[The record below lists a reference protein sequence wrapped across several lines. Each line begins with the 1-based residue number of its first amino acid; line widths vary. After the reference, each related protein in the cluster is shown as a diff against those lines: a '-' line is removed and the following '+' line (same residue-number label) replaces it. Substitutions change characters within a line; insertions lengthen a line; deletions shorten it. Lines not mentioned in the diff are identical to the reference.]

1 MWTII
6 TVIIVFFAMAGYAG
20 MSYYYSDRFFRGT
33 TINGIN
39 CSGKTSEE
47 AEQAVAKKAED
58 YLLEVKAR
66 KLKSQSINGKLI
78 GYRYVSDGSISQYL
92 DEQKPYKWVRGFWK
106 KQNYT
111 AKENMTYDKVKLKE
125 QLEKLECV
133 KKENQTAPE
142 DAYVAYK
149 DSKFEIVPET
159 EGNTLDF
166 NGAYQALSEA
176 VAGKKRTIDLNS
188 CPAVYVKAAVMKDD
202 SDLKN
207 SWEELVYEVEK
218 IDIVTPND
226 VDAVKIRPGKDM
238 VTLLTCHPYGSNGK
252 YRYLVYCS
260 RVKDAGKDDR
270 KKEVSYAYKDHIVAS
285 DGQIYSLSSKDIQKE
300 KYFRWLCAII
310 LFLIMAAMK
319 IKDMW
324 RKRRQT

>member
-1 MWTII
+1 MGKRKEITGKDNGKQKMWIMI

-66 KLKSQSINGKLI
+66 NLKSQSINGKLI

-149 DSKFEIVPET
+149 D
-159 EGNTLDF
+159 
-166 NGAYQALSEA
+166 
-176 VAGKKRTIDLNS
+176 
-188 CPAVYVKAAVMKDD
+188 
-202 SDLKN
+202 
-207 SWEELVYEVEK
+207 
-218 IDIVTPND
+218 
-226 VDAVKIRPGKDM
+226 
-238 VTLLTCHPYGSNGK
+238 
-252 YRYLVYCS
+252 
-260 RVKDAGKDDR
+260 
-270 KKEVSYAYKDHIVAS
+270 
-285 DGQIYSLSSKDIQKE
+285 
-300 KYFRWLCAII
+300 
-310 LFLIMAAMK
+310 
-319 IKDMW
+319 
-324 RKRRQT
+324 

>member
-1 MWTII
+1 MQECLITIQ
-6 TVIIVFFAMAGYAG
+6 T
-20 MSYYYSDRFFRGT
+20 DFRGT

-66 KLKSQSINGKLI
+66 NLKSQSINGKLI

-92 DEQKPYKWVRGFWK
+92 DEQKHINGFGDFGK
-106 KQNYT
+106 SKIIQPR
-111 AKENMTYDKVKLKE
+111 KNMTYDKVKLKK

-133 KKENQTAPE
+133 KKENQTSPE

-176 VAGKKRTIDLNS
+176 VTDKKRTIDLNS

-202 SDLKN
+202 PDLKKFIGRMP
-207 SWEELVYEVEK
+207 K
-218 IDIVTPND
+218 I
-226 VDAVKIRPGKDM
+226 
-238 VTLLTCHPYGSNGK
+238 
-252 YRYLVYCS
+252 
-260 RVKDAGKDDR
+260 
-270 KKEVSYAYKDHIVAS
+270 
-285 DGQIYSLSSKDIQKE
+285 
-300 KYFRWLCAII
+300 
-310 LFLIMAAMK
+310 
-319 IKDMW
+319 
-324 RKRRQT
+324 

>member
-1 MWTII
+1 MGKRKEITGKDNGKQKMWIII

-66 KLKSQSINGKLI
+66 NLKLQSINGKLI

-111 AKENMTYDKVKLKE
+111 AKENMTYDKVKLKK

-159 EGNTLDF
+159 H
-166 NGAYQALSEA
+166 
-176 VAGKKRTIDLNS
+176 KIS
-188 CPAVYVKAAVMKDD
+188 CRILPGTGDHLCRYRGYPEHPERK
-202 SDLKN
+202 
-207 SWEELVYEVEK
+207 
-218 IDIVTPND
+218 
-226 VDAVKIRPGKDM
+226 RPGTQDKPEALY
-238 VTLLTCHPYGSNGK
+238 VYLLEYQSGKRVSHKRVLELSYEDVKSAKNRLIVITPDFDNFTTKLIAADEYSKYLIETPILEGVANREYYGRLATSIENKSTIEYETEQGLPALI
-252 YRYLVYCS
+252 Y
-260 RVKDAGKDDR
+260 G
-270 KKEVSYAYKDHIVAS
+270 EQGVSL
-285 DGQIYSLSSKDIQKE
+285 LSI
-300 KYFRWLCAII
+300 
-310 LFLIMAAMK
+310 
-319 IKDMW
+319 
-324 RKRRQT
+324 

>member
-1 MWTII
+1 MGKRKEITSKDNGKQKMWIII

-33 TINGIN
+33 T
-39 CSGKTSEE
+39 
-47 AEQAVAKKAED
+47 
-58 YLLEVKAR
+58 
-66 KLKSQSINGKLI
+66 INGKLI

-159 EGNTLDF
+159 H
-166 NGAYQALSEA
+166 
-176 VAGKKRTIDLNS
+176 KIS
-188 CPAVYVKAAVMKDD
+188 CRILPGTGDHLCRYRGYPEHPERK
-202 SDLKN
+202 
-207 SWEELVYEVEK
+207 
-218 IDIVTPND
+218 
-226 VDAVKIRPGKDM
+226 RPGTQDK
-238 VTLLTCHPYGSNGK
+238 P
-252 YRYLVYCS
+252 
-260 RVKDAGKDDR
+260 
-270 KKEVSYAYKDHIVAS
+270 EVSQSAV
-285 DGQIYSLSSKDIQKE
+285 
-300 KYFRWLCAII
+300 
-310 LFLIMAAMK
+310 
-319 IKDMW
+319 
-324 RKRRQT
+324 

>member
-1 MWTII
+1 MGKRKEITGKDNGKQKMWTII

-66 KLKSQSINGKLI
+66 NLKSQSINGKLI

-92 DEQKPYKWVRGFWK
+92 DEQKLYKWVRGFWK

-159 EGNTLDF
+159 EGNTSCTKRYNDESF
-166 NGAYQALSEA
+166 RDGSFGIHGILS
-176 VAGKKRTIDLNS
+176 
-188 CPAVYVKAAVMKDD
+188 C
-202 SDLKN
+202 SDCN
-207 SWEELVYEVEK
+207 PFFMEWSWCNYFGWS
-218 IDIVTPND
+218 II
-226 VDAVKIRPGKDM
+226 
-238 VTLLTCHPYGSNGK
+238 
-252 YRYLVYCS
+252 S
-260 RVKDAGKDDR
+260 RR
-270 KKEVSYAYKDHIVAS
+270 
-285 DGQIYSLSSKDIQKE
+285 LSAFVQHGN
-300 KYFRWLCAII
+300 
-310 LFLIMAAMK
+310 
-319 IKDMW
+319 
-324 RKRRQT
+324 

>member
-1 MWTII
+1 MGKRKEITGKDNGKQKMWIMI

-66 KLKSQSINGKLI
+66 NLKSQSINGKLI

-149 DSKFEIVPET
+149 DSKFEIVPERPVT
-159 EGNTLDF
+159 YWMPF
-166 NGAYQALSEA
+166 NGGIGFHDASWQPYFGGNRFREGGGSHGCINL
-176 VAGKKRTIDLNS
+176 
-188 CPAVYVKAAVMKDD
+188 PADKAA
-202 SDLKN
+202 
-207 SWEELVYEVEK
+207 ELYNR
-218 IDIVTPND
+218 IDESVPIV
-226 VDAVKIRPGKDM
+226 
-238 VTLLTCHPYGSNGK
+238 CFY
-252 YRYLVYCS
+252 
-260 RVKDAGKDDR
+260 
-270 KKEVSYAYKDHIVAS
+270 
-285 DGQIYSLSSKDIQKE
+285 
-300 KYFRWLCAII
+300 
-310 LFLIMAAMK
+310 
-319 IKDMW
+319 
-324 RKRRQT
+324 